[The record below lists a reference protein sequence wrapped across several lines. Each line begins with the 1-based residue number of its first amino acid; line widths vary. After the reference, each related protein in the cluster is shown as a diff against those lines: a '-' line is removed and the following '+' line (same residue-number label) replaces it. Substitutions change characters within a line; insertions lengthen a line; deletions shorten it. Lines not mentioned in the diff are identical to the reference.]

1 MKRRYGEPTGAGT
14 TAGRSLAEEMA
25 SLCDKK
31 TLACQKTNLFPE
43 NIPSNSLAYDSPFA
57 RVFAPARAV
66 LRLKKGMLSACTS
79 YECGCLAAEVA
90 AVKVRPFGLYL

>member
-31 TLACQKTNLFPE
+31 SLSCQKTNLFPA
-43 NIPSNSLAYDSPFA
+43 NMQPNSWAYDSPFA
-57 RVFAPARAV
+57 RVLVPARAV

-79 YECGCLAAEVA
+79 YESGCLAAEVA